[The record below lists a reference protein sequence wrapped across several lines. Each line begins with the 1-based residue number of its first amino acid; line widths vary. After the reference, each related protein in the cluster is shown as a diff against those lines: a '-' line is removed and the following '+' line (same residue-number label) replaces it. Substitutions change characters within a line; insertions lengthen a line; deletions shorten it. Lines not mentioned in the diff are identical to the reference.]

1 MTRKN
6 DFLKKLRKQWFLLLC
21 TVPFIVYLLIFSY
34 YPITSWRLALYDYLP
49 GAKVQEFV
57 GLEKLYKLFADKDFW
72 HAIKNTVCI
81 SLLMLVV
88 STICSVAF
96 AVFLNELSRGKFKK
110 GVQTISYLPH
120 FVSWAVVAGIY
131 TSLLKQDGQINDLL
145 VNLGVIS
152 DTQRIL
158 FLQKPELYYILVTLF
173 FVWKEM
179 GWSAIIYIAAIAGIP
194 TELYEAAKVDGAGR
208 LQRIRY
214 ITLTGLIP
222 TILVV
227 TIMNIGWLLGAGYEQ
242 GLLLGNST
250 IISHSEVLGTYVY
263 NRSLG
268 NATNPDYALS
278 IAAGA
283 FQSVVSIILLLT
295 VNFTSKKIDGT
306 ALL

>member
-1 MTRKN
+1 MTIKKN
-6 DFLKKLRKQWFLLLC
+6 FFKKLRSQWFLLLC
-21 TVPFIVYLLIFSY
+21 TVPFIVYLFIFSY
-34 YPITSWRLALYDYLP
+34 YPITSWKWALYDYIP

-57 GLEKLYKLFADKDFW
+57 GLEKLFKLFNDLDFW
-72 HAIKNTVCI
+72 RAIKNTICI

-96 AVFLNELSRGKFKK
+96 AVFLNELGKGHFKK

-145 VNLGVIS
+145 QNLGIIS
-152 DTQRIL
+152 NAQRIL
-158 FLQKPELYYILVTLF
+158 FLQKPELYYILVTIF
-173 FVWKEM
+173 SVWKEV

-194 TELYEAAKVDGAGR
+194 VELYEAAKVDGANR
-208 LQRIRY
+208 FQRIRY
-214 ITLTGLIP
+214 ITLSGLAP
-222 TILVV
+222 TIIIV

-250 IISHSEVLGTYVY
+250 IISHSEVLGTYVF

-278 IAAGA
+278 IVAGA
-283 FQSVVSIILLLT
+283 FQSAVSIILLLS
-295 VNFTSKKIDGT
+295 VNFASKKIDGT
-306 ALL
+306 TLL